1 MKIEAEFTGDKE
13 VMARLL
19 GFRDYARKDMRLAVK
34 AIAQDKLA
42 ITQERV
48 PVKSGDLKA
57 TGRVSVRVGEKQVT
71 ARIIYGDADVRYG
84 PKVHEDLGAKH
95 SGGGQ
100 AKYVESV
107 INETDFGAEVAT
119 ALTLANAL

>member
-1 MKIEAEFTGDKE
+1 MKIETKFTGDKE

-34 AIAQDKLA
+34 AIAQGKLE

-48 PVKSGDLKA
+48 PVKSGALKA
-57 TGRVSVRVGEKQVT
+57 TGRISVRVGEKQVT
-71 ARIIYGDADVRYG
+71 ARIIYGDGDVRYAAN
-84 PKVHEDLGAKH
+84 VHEDLSAQHKN
-95 SGGGQ
+95 GQ